1 MTTGI
6 DSLLNEA
13 KLSFTRG
20 QLIRFY
26 DGDDNTVMRGRY
38 VMASSVEGYIVVNV
52 GGRYGR
58 PKVVPIS
65 RIIRLKKDL

>member
-26 DGDDNTVMRGRY
+26 DGDDNVVMRGRY
-38 VMASSVEGYIVVNV
+38 VMASSAEGYIVLNM
-52 GGRYGR
+52 GGRHGT
-58 PKVVPIS
+58 PKVIPIS
-65 RIIRLKKDL
+65 KIISKK